1 MTLDE
6 FRAWAARLG
15 LAKLSEEDLAQLHRG
30 WLGLQPQLARLRE
43 GLKPEDRPPAPPLG
57 APR

>member
-1 MTLDE
+1 MTLDD
-6 FRAWAARLG
+6 FRVWAVRLG
-15 LAKLSEEDLAQLHRG
+15 LTKLSDDDLVQLHRG

-57 APR
+57 APQ